1 MATETGD
8 RTEFGEVS
16 RLKGVAFEYLSLGA
30 SFLGIVSL
38 AVLLLYVAV
47 DAFGLEAAD
56 PLWYLVYFLT
66 FVVPTGVVAWY
77 GLRNRAFGRVGAGVL
92 FRLFAGLAT
101 GLAVAVLFIIFDL
114 LAWFLVFT
122 VGVLPAAGIFAY
134 GRIREWP
141 SANLL
146 APVVLVGGVALGIFL
161 KGPVATFPQNWVIY
175 LWTLGVPMAAVT
187 GYRAADRGTR
197 RDGAILAALTL
208 AVGTAAAYVGPAIT
222 SLHADTSTL
231 FALTLVVPTATYAW
245 RAVRVRDE
253 GAAGLVVPVVI
264 VGGALLGAFVVQQL
278 GIAQPASWF
287 DWQFLT
293 SAPST
298 LSPEEAGL
306 FPAIVGSVFVI
317 TNVAILTLALG
328 VGTAIY
334 LEEYAPSSGLLGQF
348 TRIVQ
353 VNISNLAGVPSV
365 VYGLL
370 GLGLFVNLL
379 GFDIGIVLVA
389 SITLALLIL
398 PIVIISAQEAIRAV
412 PNELRQAS
420 YGMGAT
426 KWQTVR
432 NVVLPRSLPGILTG
446 TILALGRAIGETAPL
461 LMIGAATTTFS
472 TPTGFFDSVS
482 AMPLQ
487 IYAWSSQP
495 GEAYRYGVVA
505 AGVVTLLVV
514 LLTMNSVAILIRN
527 KYQNEA

>member
-1 MATETGD
+1 MATETRD
-8 RTEFGEVS
+8 RSEFGEVS

-47 DAFGLEAAD
+47 DAFGLAAAD
-56 PLWYLVYFLT
+56 PLWYVVYLVTLVAPT
-66 FVVPTGVVAWY
+66 AAVVWY
-77 GLRNRAFGRVGAGVL
+77 GLRNRAFGRVGAGATL
-92 FRLFAGLAT
+92 RLFGGLAA

-122 VGVLPAAGIFAY
+122 IGVLPAAGVFAY
-134 GRIREWP
+134 GRVRNWP
-141 SANLL
+141 QANLV
-146 APVVLVGGVALGIFL
+146 APAVLLVGSALGVYL
-161 KGPVATFPQNWVIY
+161 KEPISTYPQNWMIY
-175 LWTLGVPMAAVT
+175 LWTLGVPLTAVL
-187 GYRAADRGTR
+187 GYRVAATETR
-197 RDGAILAALTL
+197 RDGALVAAFAL
-208 AVGTAAAYVGPAIT
+208 AVGVAAAYLGPAVT
-222 SLHADTSTL
+222 PLNADTSVL
-231 FALTLVVPTATYAW
+231 FALTIAVPTGAYVW
-245 RAVRVRDE
+245 RVIRSRDS
-253 GAAGLVVPVVI
+253 GAAGLVTPVVI

-278 GIAQPASWF
+278 GVTQPASWF

-293 SAPST
+293 SSPST
-298 LSPEEAGL
+298 LSAEDAGL

-328 VGTAIY
+328 IGTAIY
-334 LEEYAPSSGLLGQF
+334 LEEYAPNSGLLGQF
-348 TRIVQ
+348 TRVVQ

-370 GLGLFVNLL
+370 GLGLFINLMGL
-379 GFDIGIVLVA
+379 NIGIVLVA

-398 PIVIISAQEAIRAV
+398 PIVIISSQEAIRAV
-412 PNELRQAS
+412 PNEIRQAS

-472 TPTGFFDSVS
+472 PPTGFFDSVS

-505 AGVVTLLVV
+505 AGVVALLVV
-514 LLTMNSVAILIRN
+514 LLTMNSIAILIRN
-527 KYQNEA
+527 KYEKEA